1 MTVGQIDFLD
11 VQPSPQDSSLDTIA
25 ELMFG
30 LMMRNMASAGLVFV
44 DPLVLASRSKPG
56 GILASPS
63 YPADR
68 NNPAEQDYVY
78 NWKRDAAIVAMEIAA
93 DGVPMD
99 PARAAA
105 HLADYVEFAT
115 ECQANAAL
123 DQAKFTI
130 EAQPFPSWPAQT
142 DGPALQTLSLISAFP
157 KLDAG
162 SEGPAR
168 AIADK
173 NTDFL
178 LTVYS
183 DPTTSL
189 WEEVKGYSFFARAV
203 QLRCFE
209 ELKSQGYGMKKPAN
223 VDNVIASL
231 QSDLVGHW
239 SGNYYLTF
247 SPLADTGSHGVYD
260 PNIDIVMACIYG
272 AIDPTDPKLLATAAK
287 VRGQWADDGSP
298 YQYPIDRADRVL
310 GIGPLLGRYPG
321 DTYDGDGTD
330 PTQGHPWAPCTCNF
344 AQLYYELAK
353 AIIAGAPV
361 PNDPLAQPFLA
372 QIGVDPSTP
381 STDAVA
387 ALRQAGDRMLY
398 AIVYH
403 SDNLQLSEQFDRT
416 TGYEKSVSNLS
427 WSYAAFLSAVR
438 TRKQI

>member
-1 MTVGQIDFLD
+1 MGQISFLD

-25 ELMFG
+25 EIMFG

-44 DPLVLASRSKPG
+44 DPLFPASRSKPG
-56 GILASPS
+56 CILASPS

-68 NNPAEQDYVY
+68 KNPAEQDYVY

-99 PARAAA
+99 SARVAT
-105 HLADYVEFAT
+105 HLADYVDFAT
-115 ECQANAAL
+115 ECQGNAAL

-130 EAQPFPSWPAQT
+130 EAQPFPAWPAQT
-142 DGPALQTLSLISAFP
+142 DGPALQTLSLIGAFP
-157 KLDAG
+157 KLDPA
-162 SEGPAR
+162 SEAPAR

-178 LTVYS
+178 LAVYN
-183 DPTTSL
+183 DQTTSL

-203 QLRCFE
+203 QLRCFR

-223 VDNVIASL
+223 VDAVISSL
-231 QSDLVGHW
+231 ENDLAGHW
-239 SGNYYLTF
+239 TGNYYLTF
-247 SPLADTGSHGVYD
+247 SPPADTGPHGVYD
-260 PNIDIVMACIYG
+260 PNTDIVMASIYG
-272 AIDPTDPKLLATAAK
+272 ATDPTDPKLLATATK
-287 VRGQWADDGSP
+287 IRSQWADDGSP
-298 YQYPIDRADRVL
+298 YQYPSNQADRAL
-310 GIGPLLGRYPG
+310 NIGPLLGRYPG

-330 PTQGHPWAPCTCNF
+330 PADGHPWAPCTCNF
-344 AQLYYELAK
+344 AQLYYKLAA
-353 AIIAGAPV
+353 AINGGAPV
-361 PNDPLAQPFLA
+361 PTDPLAQPFLA
-372 QIGVDPSTP
+372 QIGVDSSTP
-381 STDAVA
+381 ANDVVT

-438 TRKQI
+438 TRQQI